1 MEQRIFDIIMQ
12 GDEITWQ
19 SLIYDLV
26 KSEGMD
32 PWDID
37 VSKLTFRYIEML
49 KKIKE
54 MDLRISGKVV
64 LAAAILLKVKSNYL
78 LEEDVLNFDK
88 LMHPEEY
95 TEDALYEHEQKKLSF
110 DPTGARLIPRTPQ
123 PRKRKVSIYEL
134 VDALRQAL
142 EVRKRRKE
150 ILESINITVPEKKID
165 ISKVIEM
172 LYSKISGHLSEN
184 DGLTFR
190 QLVKS
195 GKKEDVIGHFIPL
208 LHLSNEHKVDLEQ
221 NSHFGEIEIMLHD
234 ETRKTSTGS
243 ATIDTSEL
251 NKEFDFVNEALK
263 ESGKERRK
271 NAVKKRKGSS

>member
-1 MEQRIFDIIMQ
+1 MQ

-26 KSEGMD
+26 KAEGMD

-37 VSKLTFRYIEML
+37 VSKLAHRYIEML

-54 MDLRISGKVV
+54 MDLRVSGKVV

-88 LMHPEEY
+88 LMHPDEY

-142 EVRKRRKE
+142 EVKRRRKE
-150 ILESINITVPEKKID
+150 ILESINIRLPEKKID
-165 ISKVIEM
+165 ISKLIEI
-172 LYSKISGHLSEN
+172 LYQKIENHLSER
-184 DGLTFR
+184 DGLTFS

-195 GKKEDVIGHFIPL
+195 NKKEDIINEFVPL
-208 LHLSNEHKVDLEQ
+208 LHLSNQHKVDLEQ
-221 NSHFGEIEIMLHD
+221 QSHFGEIEIMLHD
-234 ETRKTSTGS
+234 ESIDRKDGS
-243 ATIDTSEL
+243 ATIDTAQL
-251 NKEFDFVNEALK
+251 NKKFDMLDEALE
-263 ESGKERRK
+263 ESSK
-271 NAVKKRKGSS
+271 VKRKRK